1 MVSLLPLSFPKI
13 ARLTAAPEF
22 QAVFKKGLKRSGVFF
37 RLYYLAS
44 PALAQ
49 ARLGLAVPKKM
60 APLAVTRNRIKRVCR
75 ETFRQWQASAHGD
88 FVLVAQVKAKT
99 ATNLQ
104 LRTELSALFL
114 YISAQPSE

>member
-1 MVSLLPLSFPKI
+1 MVNPLPQGFPKT
-13 ARLTAAPEF
+13 ARLTVALEF
-22 QAVFKKGLKRSGVFF
+22 QAVFKNGLKRSGVFF

-49 ARLGLAVPKKM
+49 VRLGLAVPKKM

-88 FVLVAQVKAKT
+88 FVLVAQAKAKT

-104 LRTELSALFL
+104 LRTELSALL
-114 YISAQPSE
+114 LHISTPSGE

>member
-1 MVSLLPLSFPKI
+1 MVTPLPQSFPKT

-37 RLYYLAS
+37 RLYYLAEPVIS
-44 PALAQ
+44 Q

-75 ETFRQWQASAHGD
+75 ETFRQAGAHGD
-88 FVLVAQVKAKT
+88 VVLVAQAKAKT

-104 LRTELSALFL
+104 LRTELSALL
-114 YISAQPSE
+114 LHISVQPSE